1 MLIKIREPYWNAYA
15 KYGWD
20 SGVEGYGVD
29 IKKVKQARLTGE
41 VIEIQ
46 HKKARYVVPVETV
59 VEFYKTSPITPLF
72 IAKKGVRLVQI
83 PRTLLEE
90 KP

>member
-20 SGVEGYGVD
+20 SGVEGYGVN
-29 IKKVKQARLTGE
+29 
-41 VIEIQ
+41 IELI
-46 HKKARYVVPVETV
+46 KKARSTGDMIEINYKKTRYIVPVETV